1 MAPLQVT
8 KSQFE
13 AREGDWRDHLLDQA
27 TGDLRGRGLATIL
40 RRAER
45 QWQCALDP
53 RGLGVGRSGWKE
65 VEEEGK
71 ARCRGASSGDD
82 ERPRAR
88 TPTGGAAESE
98 VGRVLPGRVG
108 KRRGERGTP
117 PWGGGGALP
126 DRQEAADQR
135 AGLGP
140 CRDPVV
146 GGGLYETLGP

>member
-1 MAPLQVT
+1 V
-8 KSQFE
+8 
-13 AREGDWRDHLLDQA
+13 HLLETTRD
-27 TGDLRGRGLATIL
+27 RGRA
-40 RRAER
+40 
-45 QWQCALDP
+45 
-53 RGLGVGRSGWKE
+53 RG
-65 VEEEGK
+65 
-71 ARCRGASSGDD
+71 
-82 ERPRAR
+82 AR

-117 PWGGGGALP
+117 PWVGLGHCLI

-135 AGLGP
+135 AGLGR